1 MTSPITRL
9 IDASVVCLRCG
20 AQGMGSCGC
29 YERCGRQGCDWLVS
43 TTDDVCRNPL
53 HREPPRDV
61 ACPHCKADPGQSCR
75 TAAGIPMG
83 QRQDG
88 SAWVHLRRDVAS
100 LRSSGGVRVRWTAGD
115 SQSGIDHG

>member
-9 IDASVVCLRCG
+9 IDASVHCLRCG

-29 YERCGRQGCDWLVS
+29 YERCGRQGCGWLVYK
-43 TTDDVCRNPL
+43 DEECANPMHL
-53 HREPPRDV
+53 LPPRDV
-61 ACPHCKADPGQSCR
+61 PCPHCKADPGQSCR

-115 SQSGIDHG
+115 GQSGTDHG